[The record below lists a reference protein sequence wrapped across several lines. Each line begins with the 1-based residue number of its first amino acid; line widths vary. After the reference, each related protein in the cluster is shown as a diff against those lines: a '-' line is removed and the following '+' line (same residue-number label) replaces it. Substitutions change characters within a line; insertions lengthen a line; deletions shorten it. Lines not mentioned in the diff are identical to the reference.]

1 MTSIKMNNLGN
12 YKMIKNDKKRFYI
25 EEQLSEHL
33 GETPEGFL
41 IAEGVPV
48 ARTGTQTYKA
58 DEVPI
63 TPRDDGLIEIRREET
78 EVFDPDTIKSFEGK
92 PFCIDHPDEMVTPE
106 NWKELAHGF
115 ITNVRRGI
123 GEQIDLL
130 IGDIVITTNKAIEL
144 VKAGMRELSC
154 GYDANYEQLEKGVG
168 IQKSIRGNHI
178 ALVMRGRAGHRCA
191 IGDKECNHCEQ
202 CKNKNMEDIEDMELK
217 KFKAAFMKALDSIKD
232 EEELIE
238 EKKKAEDKKI
248 KDEETAKIE
257 ELKAIKDKLAK
268 DEDLSEEEMEK
279 LEKEAD
285 TTEEEKEKIKDKRM
299 AKDKKVKDDEG
310 EIDLT
315 KQVEKLTDIVEAL
328 VTSTGEAQ
336 SNFDK
341 KFKDVEAKVEE
352 LKALDKKAKDADE
365 EDDDE
370 EKEKIEAKDCD
381 LIWPDIAARADVL
394 SPGIKLVKP
403 TKDHSK
409 SLEAIKKEAIKAAYA
424 TDKDTIAPIVK
435 IKSLDKLTG
444 DSLDSIFVAASE
456 LIQNRNNIKTKDSVV
471 FKSKEAQSEI
481 QKINARNKEFYN
493 KK

>member
-1 MTSIKMNNLGN
+1 MAIEKNGVHFLLGAKAMDN
-12 YKMIKNDKKRFYI
+12 KNKFYI
-25 EEQLSEHL
+25 EEQISENI

-41 IAEGVPV
+41 IAFEVPV
-48 ARTGTQTYKA
+48 ARTGEQTYKA
-58 DEVPI
+58 SEVPI
-63 TPRDDGLIEIRREET
+63 EPNDDGLVIIRRREE
-78 EVFDPDTIKSFEGK
+78 EVFEPDAIKSFEGK
-92 PFCIDHPDEMVTPE
+92 PFCIDHPDEMITPE

-123 GEQIDLL
+123 KEKADLL
-130 IGDIVITTNKAIEL
+130 VADIIITTNKAIEL

-257 ELKAIKDKLAK
+257 ELKAIKDKLEK
-268 DEDLSEEEMEK
+268 DEDLSKEEMEK
-279 LEKEAD
+279 LEKDAD
-285 TTEEEKEKIKDKRM
+285 TTEEE
-299 AKDKKVKDDEG
+299 KDDEG

-381 LIWPDIAARADVL
+381 SIWPDIAARADVL

-403 TKDHSK
+403 TKDHMK

>member
-1 MTSIKMNNLGN
+1 
-12 YKMIKNDKKRFYI
+12 MIKDDKKQFYI
-25 EEQLSEHL
+25 EEKLSEHM

-41 IAEGVPV
+41 ICYDVPV
-48 ARTGTQTYKA
+48 ARTGTQTYKS

-63 TPRDDGLIEIRREET
+63 TPRDDGLVEIKREEA

-92 PFCIDHPDEMVTPE
+92 PLTIDHPDEMVQPD

-123 GEQIDLL
+123 KEQADLL
-130 IGDIVITTNKAIEL
+130 IGDIVVTTSKAIEL
-144 VKAGMRELSC
+144 VKAGLREISC
-154 GYDANYEQLEKGVG
+154 GYDAEYQELEKGIG
-168 IQKSIRGNHI
+168 KQKNIIGNHI

-202 CKNKNMEDIEDMELK
+202 CKNKNMEEIEDMDLK
-217 KFKAAFMKALDSIKD
+217 KFKDAFMKALDSIKD
-232 EEELIE
+232 EDEVNKE
-238 EKKKAEDKKI
+238 KAEDKRI
-248 KDEETAKIE
+248 KDEAAVV

-279 LEKEAD
+279 LEKDAD

-299 AKDKKVKDDEG
+299 AKDKAAKDKKAKDKKTGDEEG

-365 EDDDE
+365 GDEE
-370 EKEKIEAKDCD
+370 EKEKVEAKDCD
-381 LIWPDIAARADVL
+381 SIWPDVAARADVL

-403 TKDHSK
+403 TKDFIK
-409 SLEAIKKEAIKAAYA
+409 SLDAIKKEALKNAYV
-424 TDKDTIAPIVK
+424 TDKDTVAPVVK

-444 DSLDSIFVAASE
+444 DSLDSIFIAASE

-471 FKSKEAQSEI
+471 FKSHEAQTEI